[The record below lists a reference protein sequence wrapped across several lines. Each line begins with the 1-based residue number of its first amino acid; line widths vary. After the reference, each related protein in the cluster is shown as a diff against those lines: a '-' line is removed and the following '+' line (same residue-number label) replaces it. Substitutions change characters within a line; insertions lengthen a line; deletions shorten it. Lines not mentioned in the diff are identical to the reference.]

1 MDAAAGAAKMT
12 AAICFAAA
20 VAALAWIYRRDRA
33 QSAGLYVER
42 GQYVARSMPRKVQP

>member
-1 MDAAAGAAKMT
+1 MT

-20 VAALAWIYRRDRA
+20 GLALAWLYRRDRA

-42 GQYVARSMPRKVQP
+42 GTDVAQSMPRKVQP